1 MRTEI
6 EAVPDGEKQ
15 EHRDVRQRPRAH
27 PPQTLV
33 HVPIQFSSVR
43 FCSDQIRSLLYLSS
57 ERNDTFRFGARLTM
71 RSIGLQLLCTRTLW
85 HFKCEL

>member
-33 HVPIQFSSVR
+33 HVPIQFSSVPFSSVR

-57 ERNDTFRFGARLTM
+57 ERNDTFRFGARLTI
-71 RSIGLQLLCTRTLW
+71 RSI
-85 HFKCEL
+85 